1 MLFVEADENRYEGS
15 WKKDKKNGPGKFYYL
30 DKGQVYEGVWL
41 DGVPKCGEM
50 KDFGRDHAPDATQY
64 ELPKVRYI
72 LSLLTL
78 KHQETHGCKVS
89 TVATD
94 GLVLKHQAK
103 APGHEYPQYWLNIRF
118 IGPVSYE
125 NITLSLDNI
134 WKKNY
139 ILKEMTQSF
148 KG

>member
-64 ELPKVRYI
+64 ELPKVRYHTVSI
-72 LSLLTL
+72 KSAGYPPYYKHLGAFKKCVWAL
-78 KHQETHGCKVS
+78 KSKS
-89 TVATD
+89 
-94 GLVLKHQAK
+94 
-103 APGHEYPQYWLNIRF
+103 
-118 IGPVSYE
+118 S
-125 NITLSLDNI
+125 
-134 WKKNY
+134 
-139 ILKEMTQSF
+139 
-148 KG
+148 